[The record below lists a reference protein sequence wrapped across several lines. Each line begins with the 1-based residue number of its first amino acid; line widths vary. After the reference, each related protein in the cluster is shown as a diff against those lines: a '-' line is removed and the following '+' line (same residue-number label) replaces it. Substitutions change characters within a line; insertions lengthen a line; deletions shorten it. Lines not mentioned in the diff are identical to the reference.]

1 MENLNIDEMIADA
14 KAEEQVEKE
23 QAKATEEKE
32 KEDFKEALK
41 AALMPK
47 SDSKVT
53 IPLSEYV
60 ILLQKEADL
69 GRLLDAIV
77 HSLDLGYNDEYLI
90 LNKSEN
96 VVDAIRVLYP
106 DVYDHLLTKAKLE
119 RAENEGE

>member
-14 KAEEQVEKE
+14 KVEEQVEKE
-23 QAKATEEKE
+23 QAKATEENE

-106 DVYDHLLTKAKLE
+106 DVYDHLLLE
-119 RAENEGE
+119 RAEKEGK